1 MAEFSKLK
9 RTETQEFSKLKQI
22 FLETQAK
29 NPETQFFG
37 NYGCKMP
44 LKNTLKSSFFS
55 VFKLIFAQFSQT
67 IPFIF
72 ENSKKFYK
80 NSRNFPETQE
90 FLASKL
96 KEFAKTQFF
105 GNSIPLHTLP
115 LKRPKKLCDSK
126 AFVNCKLFNMN
137 SFFLSL
143 VLITG
148 HF

>member
-1 MAEFSKLK
+1 MHFFMTRTGFFLAEFSKLK

-37 NYGCKMP
+37 NYSCKMP

-105 GNSIPLHTLP
+105 GNSIPL
-115 LKRPKKLCDSK
+115 RCR
-126 AFVNCKLFNMN
+126 
-137 SFFLSL
+137 
-143 VLITG
+143 
-148 HF
+148 